1 LAFGMKP
8 FRPLAAVLLLHIGAS
23 AAQATEATP
32 IVKGVALGDG
42 ITLHYLEAGHG
53 TPVIFV
59 HGSISDYSYW
69 QGPFAALATH
79 YHVFAYSRRYNY
91 PNTNPSRPGYS
102 ASTDADDLA
111 AFVEKLHLGRVYVVG
126 HSYGALTA
134 LFLLVNH
141 PGTVRAVVLAEPP
154 AVSLLNH
161 LQADRAALGAAMFAD
176 IQTRMVQPM
185 RAAFAKGDAESGVR
199 IFIDYVKD
207 DPTAWAR
214 MSASSKAE
222 TMRDAH
228 EWEVMMT
235 SGEFFPAIEPDA
247 IGKIHVPVLLLSG
260 EKSYPFL
267 NLTDEALLHLIP
279 GSERIVLHGATHQM
293 LYDQP
298 AICEDEILAFLH
310 RNDVE

>member
-1 LAFGMKP
+1 MRSL
-8 FRPLAAVLLLHIGAS
+8 RPLVAVLFLYIGACS
-23 AAQATEATP
+23 AQATAAIPT
-32 IVKGVALGDG
+32 VKSVALGNG

-53 TPVIFV
+53 IPVILV
-59 HGSISDYSYW
+59 HGSISDYGYW
-69 QGPFAALATH
+69 QGPIGALATR
-79 YHVFAYSRRYNY
+79 YRVFAYSRRYNY

-111 AFVEKLHLGRVYVVG
+111 GFVEKLHLGSVYVVG

-141 PGTVRAVVLAEPP
+141 PGTARAVVLAEPP

-176 IQTRMVQPM
+176 INTRMVQPM
-185 RAAFAKGDAESGVR
+185 RAAFGNGDAESGVR

-207 DPTAWAR
+207 DPSAWAR

-228 EWEVMMT
+228 EWEVMMST
-235 SGEFFPAIEPDA
+235 GELFPAIEPEA
-247 IGKIHVPVLLLSG
+247 IGRIHVPVLLLSG

-279 GSERIVLHGATHQM
+279 DSERIVLHGATHQM
-293 LYDQP
+293 LYDKP
-298 AICEDEILAFLH
+298 EICDDEILAFLR
-310 RNDVE
+310 RNDTQ

>member
-1 LAFGMKP
+1 LKIGI
-8 FRPLAAVLLLHIGAS
+8 RSLGSLAAVLLLYLGAS
-23 AAQATEATP
+23 SAHAATP
-32 IVKGVALGDG
+32 IDKSIALGNG

-53 TPVIFV
+53 VPVVFV

-69 QGPFAALATH
+69 QGPFGALAAH

-91 PNTNPSRPGYS
+91 PNTNPSSPGYS

-111 AFVEKLHLGRVYVVG
+111 AFVEKLHLGKVFVVG

-141 PGTVRAVVLAEPP
+141 PGTARAVVLAEPP

-161 LQADRAALGAAMFAD
+161 LQPDRAALGAAMFAD

-185 RAAFAKGDAESGVR
+185 RIAFGQGDTEAGVR

-214 MSASSKAE
+214 MSASSKSD

-228 EWEVMMT
+228 EWVVMMT
-235 SGEFFPAIEPDA
+235 KGELFPAIEPDD

-293 LYDQP
+293 MYDQP
-298 AICEDEILAFLH
+298 TICDDEVLAFLR
-310 RNDVE
+310 RNGIN